1 MNTIHGKHHK
11 IYGHYRKRNEE
22 KTNGDY
28 RITARKTPCFLWS
41 LPQGKNRG
49 KHHKFYG
56 HYRAE
61 KTAVN
66 TITLKGKLRSA
77 YVTLGR

>member
-1 MNTIHGKHHK
+1 MV
-11 IYGHYRKRNEE
+11 
-22 KTNGDY
+22 
-28 RITARKTPCFLWS
+28 ITARGMRKRPMVITA

-49 KHHKFYG
+49 KYHKFYG

-77 YVTLGR
+77 HVTLGR